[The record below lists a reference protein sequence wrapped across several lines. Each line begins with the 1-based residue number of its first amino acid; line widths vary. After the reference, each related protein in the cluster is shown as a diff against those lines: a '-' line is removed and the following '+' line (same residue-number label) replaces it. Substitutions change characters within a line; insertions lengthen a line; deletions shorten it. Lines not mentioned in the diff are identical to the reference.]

1 MHNEIKIS
9 ELKIGMYVVEIT
21 EQKSNFRLSNA
32 SWIRN
37 QSALEQLQK
46 SGVTK
51 VLVDPA
57 KRKYPKSTNPLK
69 SAQSKSAFEH
79 LEKTQEILNESK
91 EVQRKVFE
99 NIQNGLQIDI
109 DEVKKTTRNYIN
121 TLFENPNAIGC
132 LQNIRDKDHYLL
144 EHSIGVATLTA
155 MFARYLKLD
164 EEVIQHM
171 AIGAILH
178 DIGKVD
184 IPDRILYKPSRLTT
198 AEFDVMKSHVTESIK
213 RLRQTSGVSKL
224 SLNTAALHHEKLNG
238 SGYPMGLEESDIP
251 INGRIIAICDVFDA
265 LTATRCY
272 KQSFTHTK
280 AFEIIRRM
288 AAEGELDEILV
299 KRFIDCVGSYPA
311 GSVVELSSDKLA
323 IVDNRNIQDTTKPR
337 VYSFYDLTTRQYCDV
352 SYIDLETIEN
362 VQIVKCIKAEQ
373 YGLNMGDS
381 VDYISKNRSKSV

>member
-9 ELKIGMYVVEIT
+9 ELKVGMYVVEIT
-21 EQKSNFRLSNA
+21 EQASNFRLSSA

-37 QSALEQLQK
+37 QAALDQLQK

-51 VLVDPA
+51 VLVDPT
-57 KRKYPKSTNPLK
+57 KRKFPKSKNPLK
-69 SAQSKSAFEH
+69 TAQSKSVFEEI
-79 LEKTQEILNESK
+79 EKAQEILNESK
-91 EVQRKVFE
+91 EVQKKVFD

-109 DEVKKTTRNYIN
+109 DEVKVTTRKYIN
-121 TLFENPNAIGC
+121 TLFKNPNAIGC
-132 LQNIRDKDHYLL
+132 LQNIRDKDQYLL
-144 EHSIGVATLTA
+144 EHSLGVATLTA
-155 MFARYLKLD
+155 MFARYLNLD
-164 EEVIQHM
+164 EEIIHHM

-184 IPDRILYKPSRLTT
+184 IPDNILYKPARLTT
-198 AEFDVMKSHVTESIK
+198 AEFEVMKSHVTESIK
-213 RLRQTSGVSKL
+213 RLKKTPGVSKL

-238 SGYPMGLEESDIP
+238 NGYPRGLADTDIP

-272 KQSFTHTK
+272 KQGFTHTK
-280 AFEIIRRM
+280 AFSIIRKM
-288 AAEGELDEILV
+288 AAEGELDEELV

-323 IVDNRNIQDTTKPR
+323 IVDNRNTQDSTKPR
-337 VYSFYDLTTRQYCDV
+337 VYSFYDLATRQYCDV

-362 VQIVKCIKAEQ
+362 VQIVKCIQAEQ
-373 YGLNMGDS
+373 YGINVGES
-381 VDYISKNRSKSV
+381 VDYVSRNKEKSA